1 MTNAKGRKRTVCPSA
16 RWATPMLP
24 SLNHLVQP
32 NVGSSS
38 DEITCRNDNR
48 IQLRKAHFTPVP
60 STDPVVVVSGVP
72 VGTQALS
79 EGASVE
85 IVTPAPHKPKQTL
98 QMLLGHVPALVF
110 YLLLSALEGVFGIIT
125 LVLWYRDDWDHQA
138 CTSRKP
144 ALRSSP
150 SPALPRF
157 SSPIPLLTT
166 TTVRRP
172 QYCEATSFSLSN
184 WFIVGGWISVGI
196 AACKFLVRLC
206 LHSHWESL
214 KTGMSKVMDFP
225 YEVHVLLATVQ
236 LFSLGAPHSLDCP
249 KLAAPTR
256 DPAAHATQPLT
267 RPGCVSVQHG
277 SCMARSRFGTS
288 PRATTKSTTT
298 SPAAPTAA

>member
-1 MTNAKGRKRTVCPSA
+1 
-16 RWATPMLP
+16 MLP
-24 SLNHLVQP
+24 SLNRLVQP

-38 DEITCRNDNR
+38 DGITCRNEDR

-60 STDPVVVVSGVP
+60 STDPVVVVSSVP
-72 VGTQALS
+72 VGADS
-79 EGASVE
+79 SSAVVSVVPVE
-85 IVTPAPHKPKQTL
+85 QAPHKPKQTL
-98 QMLLGHVPALVF
+98 QMLLGRVPALVF
-110 YLLLSALEGVFGIIT
+110 YLLLSALEGVFGIST
-125 LVLWYRDDWDHQA
+125 LVLWYRDDWEHQA
-138 CTSRKP
+138 CTPRKP

-150 SPALPRF
+150 PPALPRF

-184 WFIVGGWISVGI
+184 WLIVGGWTSVGI

-214 KTGMSKVMDFP
+214 KTGMSKVMDLP
-225 YEVHVLLATVQ
+225 YKVYVLLAMVQ
-236 LFSLGAPHSLDCP
+236 LFYLGAPHSLDCP

-256 DPAAHATQPLT
+256 DPAAHATQPLA

-277 SCMARSRFGTS
+277 SCMARARFGTS
-288 PRATTKSTTT
+288 PCATTKSTTT